1 MQMMDLTERFPE
13 GMNGV
18 DMLYPEENYDTLD
31 GHDEIL
37 DLDELEDMKKE
48 IMKKYEVNY
57 KVADLVHQVRS
68 GNINIDNISDNK
80 NKIIVAGIISLEE
93 RERTR
98 HIKMTEE
105 DLPF

>member
-1 MQMMDLTERFPE
+1 MMDLTERFPE

-18 DMLYPEENYDTLD
+18 DMLYPEENYDTLYD
-31 GHDEIL
+31 HDEIL

-57 KVADLVHQVRS
+57 KIADLVHQVRN
-68 GNINIDNISDNK
+68 GNDIDNISDNK

-105 DLPF
+105 EDLPF